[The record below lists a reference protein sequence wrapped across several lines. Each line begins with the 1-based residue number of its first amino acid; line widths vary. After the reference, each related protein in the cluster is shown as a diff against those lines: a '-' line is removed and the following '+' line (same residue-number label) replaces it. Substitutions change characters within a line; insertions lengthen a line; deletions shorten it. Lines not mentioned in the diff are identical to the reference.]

1 MAQAVKNIKGTP
13 QGKKGIGCLGIGLMI
28 LFVPIVLIGGFFFFT
43 TSELRRSDE
52 DILKTYQP
60 TTEIAEIA
68 EKNTLTDK
76 GKTTLYRSDP
86 KLVDVQSFMKFC
98 RTKARGI
105 EPLGCIA
112 PKPGG
117 GPFGGRQIFLLQ
129 IDDPRFA
136 DHKYAAAI
144 HEMLHSAYD
153 RLSSN
158 EKKRVNALLD
168 QEFSKHQ
175 EDSYLKHAVDTL
187 KARKGADI
195 EGVQSELHSKF
206 GVEYS
211 DLSGELEDYYKQYFN
226 DRQKVVELFNNGG
239 FSTRIRKMDEVRY
252 ETEKLAPQLT
262 SMQNQLTAYQNAGD
276 QAGFNSLIGQYNNM
290 VSQYN
295 ARVGESQRAYAEVK
309 QFYQYFNP
317 DYKPLAEKAQ

>member
-1 MAQAVKNIKGTP
+1 MQKPP
-13 QGKKGIGCLGIGLMI
+13 QKKKGIGCLGTSLIMLA
-28 LFVPIVLIGGFFFFT
+28 VPVLIIGGFIFFATAEF
-43 TSELRRSDE
+43 RKSDE
-52 DILKTYQP
+52 EVLKTYQP
-60 TTEIAEIA
+60 PPEIAEIA

-76 GKTTLYRSDP
+76 GKATLYRADP
-86 KLVDVQSFMKFC
+86 KLVDAQSFMKSC
-98 RTKARGI
+98 QTKARGI

-136 DHKYAAAI
+136 DHKYSAAI

-153 RLSSN
+153 RLGSD
-158 EKKRVNALLD
+158 EKKRINTLLD

-175 EDSYLKHAVDTL
+175 DDSYLKHAADTL
-187 KARKGADI
+187 KARKGTGI

-206 GVEYS
+206 GVEYAE
-211 DLSGELEDYYKQYFN
+211 LSPELEDYYKQYFV
-226 DRQKVVELFNNGG
+226 DRSKVVEFFENGG
-239 FSTRIRKMDEVRY
+239 FNTRIRIMDEVRY

-262 SMQNQLTAYQNAGD
+262 SMENQLTAYQNAGD
-276 QAGFNSLIGQYNNM
+276 EAGFNSLIGQYNSM
-290 VSQYN
+290 VAQYN
-295 ARVGESQRAYAEVK
+295 AKIAKSQRAYAEVK

-317 DYKPLAEKAQ
+317 DYKPAEEKKQ